1 MAYRTKVIRRDCSE
15 VMRFVAENQQ
25 GAVEKELT
33 TTIKASAAREL
44 FKFLNSP
51 ELQQYFTSWSLDNVP
66 DVGGDWSVTEENIKK
81 ALVKRLQEKI
91 EEWEKQTNVFSESR
105 TLLTQDLF
113 RYFERV
119 ERQNQNV
126 QSPPKADS
134 VASSSSSSSGPQT
147 SRNLS
152 LTETVIIG
160 VTSPIW
166 VPVGF
171 VAFLFS
177 APVIGTIAAK
187 ERFGNRSKTKEYK
200 KDKCKFMAEA
210 SQEYLTK
217 MADEQQVMSLV
228 EEELKTEKLL
238 IQQKRLLQDV
248 RDLYIKISDLRGKMA
263 DFGIKEV
270 GTMDISCEDLEW
282 KDDRGSPLGSGSFAS
297 VHRGTLK
304 LPEKEKPVDVALKVW
319 KKALTSGSA
328 INFLSETDT
337 LRLVSI
343 SMLYD
348 RILVILLICSFTVLS
363 FCCSL
368 SCLVHLYNLIA
379 LTKHA
384 LNTHLSRW
392 RTHPRC

>member
-1 MAYRTKVIRRDCSE
+1 MAYRTKVIRRDSSE

-25 GAVEKELT
+25 GAVDKELT

-105 TLLTQDLF
+105 TLLTQDFF

-134 VASSSSSSSGPQT
+134 VASSSASSSGPQT

-200 KDKCKFMAEA
+200 KNKCKFMAET

-238 IQQKRLLQDV
+238 IQQKRLQQDL
-248 RDLYIKISDLRGKMA
+248 RDLYIQISDLRGKMA
-263 DFGIKEV
+263 DFGIEEV

-304 LPEKEKPVDVALKVW
+304 LPEEEKPVDVALKVW

-348 RILVILLICSFTVLS
+348 GILVILFICSFTVLS
-363 FCCSL
+363 FCRSL

-384 LNTHLSRW
+384 LDTYLSRW

>member
-1 MAYRTKVIRRDCSE
+1 MAYRTKVIRRDTSE
-15 VMRFVAENQQ
+15 VMRFVADQQ
-25 GAVEKELT
+25 GAVDKELT

-113 RYFERV
+113 RY
-119 ERQNQNV
+119 QNV

-134 VASSSSSSSGPQT
+134 VASSLASSSGPQT

-200 KDKCKFMAEA
+200 KDKCKFMAET

-238 IQQKRLLQDV
+238 IQQKRLQQDL

-304 LPEKEKPVDVALKVW
+304 LSEEEKPVDVALKVW

-348 RILVILLICSFTVLS
+348 GILVILFICSFTVLS
-363 FCCSL
+363 FCRSL

-384 LNTHLSRW
+384 LDTYLSRW